1 MVLST
6 PRSPASRGNAF
17 FRIRPD
23 MELDSLGCIF
33 QFVKPMTRNIFSPA
47 GLRPLHS
54 TALVATL
61 LCGLFFT
68 GCKKKDGGGNANEI
82 VIGEFASLT
91 GATASFG
98 QSAHKGVRMAVDEV
112 NASGGVLGKKVRLV
126 TEDDQSKAGEA
137 ATVVRRMIS
146 REKPVAIIGEVASSR
161 SLEAAPICQQNK
173 IPMISPASTNPKVTE
188 TGDYIF
194 RVCFIDPFQGAVL
207 AKFMLQRG
215 WTKAAILTDV
225 KQDYAVGLTD
235 FFKDYFTKNGGTIVS
250 SQSYSSGD
258 KDFKAQ
264 LTSIR
269 STNPEA
275 ILVAGYY
282 NEAGLIASQARELDI
297 KVPLLGGDGW
307 DSPSLVEVAGDA
319 MEGNFFSNHFSAE
332 DKSPAVQNFLSKF
345 KAKYIESPDAMSA
358 LAYDAT
364 MLLFD
369 AMKRA
374 GTTESPALRDAIAS
388 TSGFAA
394 VTGNITLDATRN
406 ATKSAVILQIQN
418 GKFRFVETV
427 AP

>member
-1 MVLST
+1 M
-6 PRSPASRGNAF
+6 RGISHF
-17 FRIRPD
+17 VTLMKRI
-23 MELDSLGCIF
+23 
-33 QFVKPMTRNIFSPA
+33 IFS
-47 GLRPLHS
+47 LFDSRPLK
-54 TALVATL
+54 
-61 LCGLFFT
+61 CGVFAAIVCGVVFL
-68 GCKKKDGGGNANEI
+68 GCKKKDSAGNPDEI
-82 VIGEFASLT
+82 VIGEFAALT

-112 NASGGVLGKKVRLV
+112 NATGGVLGKKLRLV

-194 RVCFIDPFQGAVL
+194 RVCFIDPFQGSVL

-215 WTKAAILTDV
+215 LKKAAILTDV

-235 FFKDYFTKNGGTIVS
+235 FFKDYFTKNGGAIVS
-250 SQSYSSGD
+250 EQSYSSGD

-282 NEAGLIASQARELDI
+282 NEAGLIASQARELEI

-307 DSPSLVEVAGDA
+307 DSPSLIEVAGEA
-319 MEGNFFSNHFSAE
+319 MEGNFFSNHFSSE
-332 DKSPAVQNFLSKF
+332 DKSPAVQEFLSKY
-345 KAKYIESPDAMSA
+345 KAKYLENPDAMAA
-358 LAYDAT
+358 LSYDAT
-364 MLLFD
+364 MLLCD
-369 AMKRA
+369 AIKRA
-374 GTTESPALRDAIAS
+374 GTTESAALREAIAS
-388 TSGFAA
+388 TSGFPA
-394 VTGNITLDATRN
+394 VTGSITLDSTRN
-406 ATKSAVILQIQN
+406 ATKSAVILQIQD

>member
-1 MVLST
+1 MTIS
-6 PRSPASRGNAF
+6 
-17 FRIRPD
+17 
-23 MELDSLGCIF
+23 
-33 QFVKPMTRNIFSPA
+33 QFVALMKRYLFS
-47 GLRPLHS
+47 LVNSRHLKC
-54 TALVATL
+54 TALAAIA
-61 LCGLFFT
+61 CGLLFA
-68 GCKKKDGGGNANEI
+68 GCKKKDSAGNPDEI

-98 QSAHKGVRMAVDEV
+98 QSAHRGVRMAVDEA
-112 NASGGVLGKKVRLV
+112 NANGGALGKKLRLV

-215 WTKAAILTDV
+215 LTKAAILTDV
-225 KQDYAVGLTD
+225 KQDYAVGLTA
-235 FFKDYFTKNGGTIVS
+235 FFTDYFTKNGGAIVS
-250 SQSYSSGD
+250 EQSYSSGD

-282 NEAGLIASQARELDI
+282 NEAGLIASQARELEI

-319 MEGNFFSNHFSAE
+319 MEGNFFSNHFSSE
-332 DKSPAVQNFLSKF
+332 DKSPAVQNFLAKY
-345 KAKYIESPDAMSA
+345 KAKYLESPDAMAA

-364 MLLFD
+364 MLLLD

-374 GTTESPALRDAIAS
+374 NTTDSVALRDAIAS
-388 TSGFAA
+388 TKDFPA
-394 VTGNITLDATRN
+394 VTGNITLDANRN
-406 ATKSAVILQIQN
+406 ASKSAVILQIQD